1 MISLLILFSEIKNW
15 HAQYTESTNDMET
28 ALKLYEQAKDTL
40 SMTRLLCFF
49 NRENDACDIVTRTK
63 HAASAYHL
71 AAHYESRNNIS
82 QAVHFY
88 TMAKAYTNAIRV
100 CKENDM
106 LDELWPLAMMAP
118 RITQIDVA
126 KYYEDIDQVIKL
138 LKKKI
143 GNFFNI
149 L

>member
-1 MISLLILFSEIKNW
+1 
-15 HAQYTESTNDMET
+15 MET

-49 NRENDACDIVTRTK
+49 DRYAEACNIVAKTSD
-63 HAASAYHL
+63 AASAFHL
-71 AAHYESRNNIS
+71 AARYESANNVS

-118 RITQIDVA
+118 RQVQIDVA
-126 KYYEDIDQVIKL
+126 KYYESIDMVSRRTNLI
-138 LKKKI
+138 LKV
-143 GNFFNI
+143 
-149 L
+149 

>member
-1 MISLLILFSEIKNW
+1 
-15 HAQYTESTNDMET
+15 MET
-28 ALKLYEQAKDTL
+28 ALKLYEQANNTL
-40 SMTRLLCFF
+40 SVTRLLCFF
-49 NRENDACDIVTRTK
+49 GREVEACEIVAKTS

-71 AAHYESRNNIS
+71 AAHYESKDNVA

-118 RITQIDVA
+118 RQVQIDVA
-126 KYYEDIDQVIKL
+126 KYYESIEMVS
-138 LKKKI
+138 
-143 GNFFNI
+143 N
-149 L
+149 